1 MGIITNE
8 NIFEFCRLYDWQEKL
23 DALESI
29 LLPERW
35 NFINVK
41 PNAKNEKNPILESY
55 IKYTFKRICQIETEE
70 PNIIALS
77 SDQKYACFNL
87 GLFTKEYERVY
98 FLMKEQ
104 SRAKDDKN
112 WSFVGFEKESS
123 PALFC
128 FDELPPKVNFIKKV
142 EDLVF
147 DINTPIRINSAHILS
162 NQDNV
167 ARLPAALQTAP
178 NLQTIFEGA
187 VQLAIKKVEANY
199 KTAVPQ
205 YYDGRIQFLL
215 PLSLSGDLETVD
227 VVMAISKING
237 FYRGNTCLTLDMAY
251 NNARLI
257 AKPDTPW
264 LLTATG
270 EDTQK

>member
-1 MGIITNE
+1 MGIITTE
-8 NIFEFCRLYDWQEKL
+8 NIFDFCRTYDWQKRL
-23 DALESI
+23 DVLENI

-35 NFINVK
+35 SFINVK
-41 PNAKNEKNPILESY
+41 TDARNNKNPILENY
-55 IKYTFKRICQIETEE
+55 IKYTFKRVCQIECEKKE
-70 PNIIALS
+70 ILS
-77 SDQKYACFNL
+77 TSIDGNFACFNL
-87 GLFTKEYERVY
+87 GLFTKQYERVY
-98 FLMKEQ
+98 FLIKKE
-104 SRAKDDKN
+104 SKPDDDKD
-112 WSFVGFEKESS
+112 WSFCGFEKESS
-123 PALFC
+123 PSLFC
-128 FDELPPKVNFIKKV
+128 FNELPPKVNFICKV

-147 DINTPIRINSAHILS
+147 DINCPIRVNAAHILS
-162 NQDNV
+162 NPDNV
-167 ARLPAALQTAP
+167 SRLPDNLQSAP

-187 VQLAIKKVEANY
+187 VQLAIKKVDANY

-205 YYDGRIQFLL
+205 YYDGKIQFLL
-215 PLSLSGDLETVD
+215 PLSLSGDLEKID

-270 EDTQK
+270 E

>member
-8 NIFEFCRLYDWQEKL
+8 NLFEFCRLYDWQTKL
-23 DALESI
+23 NLLESI

-35 NFINVK
+35 NFINVN
-41 PNAKNEKNPILESY
+41 PSARNEKNPILESY
-55 IKYTFKRICQIETEE
+55 IKYTFKRICQIEDDQ
-70 PNIIALS
+70 PDIVALS
-77 SDQKYACFNL
+77 DDNNQACFNL

-98 FLMKEQ
+98 FLMKKQ
-104 SRAKDDKN
+104 TRAKDDKN

-123 PALFC
+123 PALFS
-128 FDELPPKVNFIKKV
+128 FKELPPKVNFISKV

-147 DINTPIRINSAHILS
+147 DINIPIRINSAHILS
-162 NQDNV
+162 NEDNV
-167 ARLPAALQTAP
+167 ARLPLHLQSAP

-199 KTAVPQ
+199 KIAVPQ
-205 YYDGRIQFLL
+205 YYDGKIQFLL
-215 PLSLSGDLETVD
+215 PLSLSGDLEAVD

-270 EDTQK
+270 ED

>member
-1 MGIITNE
+1 MGIITTE
-8 NIFEFCRLYDWQEKL
+8 NIFDFCRTYDWQKRL
-23 DALESI
+23 DALENI

-35 NFINVK
+35 SFINVK
-41 PNAKNEKNPILESY
+41 ADARNNKNPILENY
-55 IKYTFKRICQIETEE
+55 IKYTFKRVYQIECKKKEIVST
-70 PNIIALS
+70 S
-77 SDQKYACFNL
+77 SDGNYACINL
-87 GLFTKEYERVY
+87 GLFTKQYERVY
-98 FLMKEQ
+98 FLIKQE
-104 SRAKDDKN
+104 SKPDDDKN
-112 WSFVGFEKESS
+112 WSFCGFEKESS

-128 FDELPPKVNFIKKV
+128 FNELPPKVNFISKV

-147 DINTPIRINSAHILS
+147 DINCPIRVNAAHILS
-162 NQDNV
+162 NPDNV
-167 ARLPAALQTAP
+167 SRLPDDLQSAP

-187 VQLAIKKVEANY
+187 VQLAIKKVDANY

-205 YYDGRIQFLL
+205 YYDGKIQFLL
-215 PLSLSGDLETVD
+215 PLSLSGDLEKID

-270 EDTQK
+270 E

>member
-1 MGIITNE
+1 MAIITCE
-8 NIFEFCRLYDWQEKL
+8 NVFDFCRTYDWQKKL
-23 DALESI
+23 DDLEII

-35 NFINVK
+35 NFIHPLPEARNTT
-41 PNAKNEKNPILESY
+41 NPILENY
-55 IKYTFKRICQIETEE
+55 IKYTFKRVYQIEQENESIVATSTDG
-70 PNIIALS
+70 NF
-77 SDQKYACFNL
+77 ACFNL
-87 GLFTKEYERVY
+87 GLFTKQYERIY
-98 FLMKEQ
+98 FLLKKQ
-104 SRAKDDKN
+104 TKTSDDKQ
-112 WSFVGFEKESS
+112 WTFCGFEKESS
-123 PALFC
+123 PTLFG
-128 FDELPPKVNFIKKV
+128 FDELPSKVNFITKV

-147 DINTPIRINSAHILS
+147 DINIPIRVNAAHILS
-162 NQDNV
+162 NADNV
-167 ARLPAALQTAP
+167 ARLPVSLQSAP

-199 KTAVPQ
+199 KIAVPQ

-215 PLSLSGDLETVD
+215 PLSLSGDIETVD

-257 AKPDTPW
+257 ARPDTPW

-270 EDTQK
+270 E